1 MKISVIASH
10 TCSERSEEAA
20 KQSHF
25 DSQTS
30 CLFTNFEVF
39 MTEFLMS
46 EIQNQSILGLL
57 CLFGLFF
64 YIGAITIGG
73 GLVAITVM
81 HQLLVDRFAF
91 VTNDLF
97 YNMVA
102 ISESTPGPM
111 GINMATYIGTELYGA
126 GGGIVT
132 TAGQVLPSIICIII
146 IAKFFGK
153 FADRAGVK
161 AAFSTL
167 RPAVTGVV
175 AVAAAQVFILALINK
190 PSAVSDLV
198 YFETWKNL
206 FIIPNMIFYLA
217 ACVFLFKTKIH
228 PLFFV
233 AAGAVFGVIFC

>member
-1 MKISVIASH
+1 MIDFII
-10 TCSERSEEAA
+10 
-20 KQSHF
+20 
-25 DSQTS
+25 
-30 CLFTNFEVF
+30 
-39 MTEFLMS
+39 S
-46 EIQNQSILGLL
+46 EIQSQSGVGLL
-57 CLFGLFF
+57 CLVGLFF

-81 HQLLVDRFAF
+81 HQLLVDRFALIS
-91 VTNDLF
+91 NDLF

-132 TAGQVLPSIICIII
+132 TAGQVLPSIICIVI
-146 IAKFFGK
+146 IARFFGK
-153 FADRAGVK
+153 FADKAGVK

-175 AVAAAQVFILALINK
+175 AVAAAQVFILALLRLP
-190 PSAVSDLV
+190 PSVSDFAHLDA
-198 YFETWKNL
+198 WKNL
-206 FIIPNMIFYLA
+206 VIVPNFIFYLV
-217 ACVFLFKTKIH
+217 ACVLLFKTKIH

-233 AAGAVFGVIFC
+233 AAGAIFGVIFC

>member
-1 MKISVIASH
+1 
-10 TCSERSEEAA
+10 
-20 KQSHF
+20 
-25 DSQTS
+25 
-30 CLFTNFEVF
+30 
-39 MTEFLMS
+39 MTDFIIS
-46 EIQNQSILGLL
+46 EIQSQSGLGLL
-57 CLFGLFF
+57 CLVGLFF

-81 HQLLVDRFAF
+81 HQLLVDRFALIS
-91 VTNDLF
+91 NDLF

-132 TAGQVLPSIICIII
+132 TAGQVLPSIICIVI
-146 IAKFFGK
+146 IARFFGK
-153 FADRAGVK
+153 FADKAGVK

-175 AVAAAQVFILALINK
+175 AVAAAQVFILALLHLP
-190 PSAVSDLV
+190 PSVSDFAHLDA
-198 YFETWKNL
+198 WKNL
-206 FIIPNMIFYLA
+206 VIVPNFIFYLV
-217 ACVFLFKTKIH
+217 ACVLLFKTKIH
-228 PLFFV
+228 LLFFV

>member
-1 MKISVIASH
+1 
-10 TCSERSEEAA
+10 
-20 KQSHF
+20 
-25 DSQTS
+25 
-30 CLFTNFEVF
+30 
-39 MTEFLMS
+39 MTDFIIS
-46 EIQNQSILGLL
+46 EIQSQSGVGLL
-57 CLFGLFF
+57 CLVGLFF

-81 HQLLVDRFAF
+81 HQLLVDRFALIS
-91 VTNDLF
+91 NDLF

-132 TAGQVLPSIICIII
+132 TAGQVLPSIICIVI
-146 IAKFFGK
+146 IARFFGK
-153 FADRAGVK
+153 FADKAGVK

-175 AVAAAQVFILALINK
+175 AVAAAQVFILALLRLP
-190 PSAVSDLV
+190 PSVSDFAHLDA
-198 YFETWKNL
+198 WKNL
-206 FIIPNMIFYLA
+206 VIVPNFIFYLV
-217 ACVFLFKTKIH
+217 ACVLLFKTKIH

-233 AAGAVFGVIFC
+233 AAGAIFGVIFC

>member
-1 MKISVIASH
+1 M
-10 TCSERSEEAA
+10 
-20 KQSHF
+20 
-25 DSQTS
+25 
-30 CLFTNFEVF
+30 CLV
-39 MTEFLMS
+39 
-46 EIQNQSILGLL
+46 
-57 CLFGLFF
+57 GLFF

-81 HQLLVDRFAF
+81 HQLLVDRFALIS
-91 VTNDLF
+91 NDLF

-132 TAGQVLPSIICIII
+132 TAGQVLPSIICIVI
-146 IAKFFGK
+146 IARFFGK
-153 FADRAGVK
+153 FADKAGVK

-175 AVAAAQVFILALINK
+175 AVAAAQVFILALLHLP
-190 PSAVSDLV
+190 PSVSDFAHLDA
-198 YFETWKNL
+198 WKNL
-206 FIIPNMIFYLA
+206 VIVPNFIFYLV
-217 ACVFLFKTKIH
+217 ACVLLFKTKIH

>member
-1 MKISVIASH
+1 M
-10 TCSERSEEAA
+10 
-20 KQSHF
+20 
-25 DSQTS
+25 
-30 CLFTNFEVF
+30 CLV
-39 MTEFLMS
+39 
-46 EIQNQSILGLL
+46 
-57 CLFGLFF
+57 GLFF

-81 HQLLVDRFAF
+81 HQLLVDRFALIS
-91 VTNDLF
+91 NDLF

-132 TAGQVLPSIICIII
+132 TAGQVLPSIICIVI
-146 IAKFFGK
+146 IARFFGK
-153 FADRAGVK
+153 FADKAGVK

-175 AVAAAQVFILALINK
+175 AVAAAQVFILALLRLP
-190 PSAVSDLV
+190 PSASDFAHLDA
-198 YFETWKNL
+198 WKNL
-206 FIIPNMIFYLA
+206 VIVPNFIFYLV
-217 ACVFLFKTKIH
+217 ACVLLFKTKIH

-233 AAGAVFGVIFC
+233 AAGAIFGVIFC

>member
-1 MKISVIASH
+1 
-10 TCSERSEEAA
+10 
-20 KQSHF
+20 
-25 DSQTS
+25 
-30 CLFTNFEVF
+30 
-39 MTEFLMS
+39 MTDFIIS
-46 EIQNQSILGLL
+46 EIQSQSGVGLL
-57 CLFGLFF
+57 CLVGLFF

-81 HQLLVDRFAF
+81 HQLLVDRFALIS
-91 VTNDLF
+91 NDLF

-132 TAGQVLPSIICIII
+132 TVGQVLPSIICIVI
-146 IAKFFGK
+146 IARFFGK
-153 FADRAGVK
+153 FADKAGVK

-175 AVAAAQVFILALINK
+175 AVAAAQVFILALLRLP
-190 PSAVSDLV
+190 PSVSDFAHLDA
-198 YFETWKNL
+198 WKNL
-206 FIIPNMIFYLA
+206 IIVPNFIFYLV
-217 ACVFLFKTKIH
+217 ACVLLFKTKIH

-233 AAGAVFGVIFC
+233 AAGAIFGVIFC

>member
-1 MKISVIASH
+1 
-10 TCSERSEEAA
+10 
-20 KQSHF
+20 
-25 DSQTS
+25 
-30 CLFTNFEVF
+30 
-39 MTEFLMS
+39 MTDFIIS
-46 EIQNQSILGLL
+46 EIQSQSGLGLL
-57 CLFGLFF
+57 CLVGLFF

-81 HQLLVDRFAF
+81 HQLLVDRFALIS
-91 VTNDLF
+91 NDLF

-132 TAGQVLPSIICIII
+132 TAGQVLPSIICIVI
-146 IAKFFGK
+146 IARFFGK
-153 FADRAGVK
+153 FADKAGVK

-175 AVAAAQVFILALINK
+175 AVAAAQVFILALLHLP
-190 PSAVSDLV
+190 PSVSDFAHLDA
-198 YFETWKNL
+198 WKNL
-206 FIIPNMIFYLA
+206 VIVPNFIFYLV
-217 ACVFLFKTKIH
+217 ACVLLFKTKIH